1 MNINRKLD
9 FRLVPATGIAAGK
22 GYRADIGNVLSL
34 PRAHPRG
41 SFVFQFINSLWNKI
55 TVRKL
60 SA

>member
-41 SFVFQFINSLWNKI
+41 SFVFS
-55 TVRKL
+55 VYKL
-60 SA
+60 AMEQDYRT

>member
-41 SFVFQFINSLWNKI
+41 SFVCSGQ
-55 TVRKL
+55 KL
-60 SA
+60 AMERDYCT